1 MTLRRQITFIPL
13 IGIIFL
19 SVSGGSYSL
28 EELVSATA
36 PGLAFLLLILVPIFY
51 GIPIA
56 AITSELSATIPA
68 DGGTYEWMR
77 RTVGNFMAF
86 QAGLLRWVNSWID
99 MAIYPVLFS
108 SYITAFFPE
117 FFNSEQAVFFAFG
130 PLTLD
135 LRWVIGVVCVI
146 IPMALLNIRGSQAVG
161 NSAVAITLIAL
172 VPLTIVMVLG
182 IINLITNDINPFVPF
197 LNPETPPGTAIA
209 VGLALVMW
217 SYCGIDQIGVISGEV
232 ENPSKTIPK
241 ALAISLIVIAL
252 AYMLPLIGAMAVPGW
267 QSWFAGSY
275 VDIGATLGGTWLAIA
290 VAIGGAISA
299 LGTYGALLL
308 SNTRLPFVLARDAWI
323 TKRLARESKRHNSPV
338 TAIVVSSAIYAV
350 FTMGSFT
357 DLVMLNVF
365 TINLLLLMNLIA
377 LVVLRVREPGLHR
390 PMKIPFGWA
399 GVAAVGIP
407 LVGGI
412 VFLMTLQF
420 SEADA
425 GDLIVLV
432 VALLAAVLAYFPA
445 RAHRRKH
452 GAQLAPVNT

>member
-1 MTLRRQITFIPL
+1 MTLRRQITFFPL

-56 AITSELSATIPA
+56 AITSELSAAIPA

-77 RTVGNFMAF
+77 RTLGNFMSF

-117 FFNSEQAVFFAFG
+117 IFNGEQAVFFAFG
-130 PLTLD
+130 PISID
-135 LRWVIGVVCVI
+135 LRWVVGIVFVI
-146 IPMALLNIRGSQAVG
+146 IPMALLNIRGSRAVG
-161 NSAVAITLIAL
+161 DSAVVITIIAL
-172 VPLTIVMVLG
+172 IPLTIVMVLG
-182 IINLITNDINPFVPF
+182 IINLLTNNFNPFVPF
-197 LNPETPPGTAIA
+197 LNPETPPGAAVA
-209 VGLALVMW
+209 VGLAIVMW

-241 ALAISLIVIAL
+241 ALAISLVVIAL

-267 QSWFAGSY
+267 QDWFAGSY
-275 VDIGATLGGTWLAIA
+275 VDIGISLGGQWLGIA

-323 TKRLARESKRHNSPV
+323 TKRLARESKTHNSPI
-338 TAIVVSSAIYAV
+338 TAIIVSSVIYAI

-365 TINLLLLMNLIA
+365 TINLLLLMNLVA
-377 LVVLRVREPGLHR
+377 LIVLRIREPELHR
-390 PMKIPFGWA
+390 PMKIPFGWV
-399 GVAAVGIP
+399 GVAAVGVP
-407 LVGGI
+407 LVSGI
-412 VFLMTLQF
+412 VFLMVLQF
-420 SEADA
+420 SESDAADIIILL
-425 GDLIVLV
+425 G
-432 VALLAAVLAYFPA
+432 ALLLAVLSYFPA
-445 RAHRRKH
+445 RAYQRRV
-452 GAQLAPVNT
+452 LARV

>member
-1 MTLRRQITFIPL
+1 MTLRRQITFFPL

-36 PGLAFLLLILVPIFY
+36 PGLAFLLLLAVPIFY

-77 RTVGNFMAF
+77 RTLGSFMSF

-108 SYITAFFPE
+108 SYITAFFPDI
-117 FFNSEQAVFFAFG
+117 FNSEQAVFFSFG
-130 PLTLD
+130 PLSLD
-135 LRWVIGVVCVI
+135 LRWVVGIVFVI
-146 IPMALLNIRGSQAVG
+146 IPMALLNIRGSRAVG
-161 NSAVAITLIAL
+161 DSAVVITIIAL
-172 VPLTIVMVLG
+172 IPLTIVMVLG
-182 IINLITNDINPFVPF
+182 IMNLLTNNINPFVPF

-209 VGLALVMW
+209 VGLAIVMW
-217 SYCGIDQIGVISGEV
+217 SYCGLDQIGVISGEV

-241 ALAISLIVIAL
+241 AMAISLVVIAL

-267 QSWFAGSY
+267 QSWVAGSY
-275 VDIGATLGGTWLAIA
+275 VDIGLSLGGQWLGIA

-299 LGTYGALLL
+299 LGTYGSLLL

-323 TKRLARESKRHNSPV
+323 TKRLARESKKHNAPI
-338 TAIVVSSAIYAV
+338 TAIIVSSVIYAL

-365 TINLLLLMNLIA
+365 TINLLLLLNLIA
-377 LVVLRVREPGLHR
+377 LIVLRVREPELHR
-390 PMKIPFGWA
+390 PMKIPFGWV
-399 GVAAVGIP
+399 GVAAVGLP

-412 VFLMTLQF
+412 MFLMFLQF
-420 SEADA
+420 TESDAADISILL
-425 GDLIVLV
+425 G
-432 VALLAAVLAYFPA
+432 ALLLAVLSYFPA
-445 RAHRRKH
+445 RAYQHRT
-452 GAQLAPVNT
+452 LARV